1 MDYSNIIRKNSVFN
15 LQSLLTQVCVVAHVR
30 MPVLR
35 RRRQK
40 KQTFKVILSYIVGM
54 LGHMRPC
61 LKQGTTKIVSLIQY
75 VIVKAARGK
84 KELESYFSLPIG
96 KQPVEPECVLALD
109 MMPLSLLLPKRIY
122 FSTF

>member
-1 MDYSNIIRKNSVFN
+1 M
-15 LQSLLTQVCVVAHVR
+15 VAHVC
-30 MPVLR
+30 MPALR
-35 RRRQK
+35 RSRHK
-40 KQTFKVILSYIVGM
+40 KQKFKVILSYIVGM

-61 LKQGTTKIVSLIQY
+61 LEQGTTKTGSLTQY

-109 MMPLSLLLPKRIY
+109 ITPLSLLIPKRIY

>member
-1 MDYSNIIRKNSVFN
+1 M
-15 LQSLLTQVCVVAHVR
+15 VAHVR
-30 MPVLR
+30 MPALR
-35 RRRQK
+35 RMRQK

-61 LKQGTTKIVSLIQY
+61 LKQGTTKTVSLIQY

-96 KQPVEPECVLALD
+96 KQAAEPECVLALD